1 MTKNTRSKYQQ
12 QGRTKATWTQK
23 YREPKT
29 YMVRFINRV
38 IEDLY
43 RAYENLKTRY
53 RQVVLEKKLVNGLYQ
68 GWFTVTN

>member
-1 MTKNTRSKYQQ
+1 MKRTHMKYQQ
-12 QGRTKATWTQK
+12 QGRSKTTWTCK

-53 RQVVLEKKLVNGLYQ
+53 KQVILEKRLVNGLYQ